1 VPGGSRTWGHPLT
14 RTKIRPLKS
23 EARLLMGFRPKAR
36 NIEGP
41 GVAAVVRLRPSHSLD
56 LRPVAGSEFEA
67 AQIQSVTP
75 RLGRSRNA
83 DTASL
88 PDCARSTAKP

>member
-1 VPGGSRTWGHPLT
+1 MPGGSRTWGHPLT

-67 AQIQSVTP
+67 AQIQSRDAQAWEVQKRRQVP
-75 RLGRSRNA
+75 DRLSRVP
-83 DTASL
+83 S
-88 PDCARSTAKP
+88 